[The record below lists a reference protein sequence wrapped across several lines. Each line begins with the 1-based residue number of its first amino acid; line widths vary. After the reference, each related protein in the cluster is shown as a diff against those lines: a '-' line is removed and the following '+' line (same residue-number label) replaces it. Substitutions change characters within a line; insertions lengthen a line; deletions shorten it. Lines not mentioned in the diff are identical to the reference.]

1 MSKIKTPTEDDIEQ
15 DLKAAFLVF
24 DRDKNGFITRDEL
37 KSAMQLIGE
46 TLTDS
51 NLDLLLKATDIDKDG
66 KINYEEFIKSLTWK
80 KDSVFVNI
88 SFENHIYWVVIFH
101 PKFDSVVWNLN

>member
-46 TLTDS
+46 TLKDS
-51 NLDLLLKATDIDKDG
+51 DLDLLLKATDIDKDG
-66 KINYEEFIKSLTWK
+66 KINYEEFIKSLT
-80 KDSVFVNI
+80 
-88 SFENHIYWVVIFH
+88 
-101 PKFDSVVWNLN
+101 